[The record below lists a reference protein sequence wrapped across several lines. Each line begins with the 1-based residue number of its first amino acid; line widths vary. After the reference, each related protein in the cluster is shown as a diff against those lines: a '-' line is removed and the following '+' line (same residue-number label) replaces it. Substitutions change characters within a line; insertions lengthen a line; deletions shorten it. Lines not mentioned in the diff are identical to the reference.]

1 MGVARSAAAALLVI
15 SGCSSLYYSSMKK
28 LGREKRDILVSR
40 IEDGKEAQQEAA
52 REIKTAFEAFQ
63 EVTNFKGGDLEQA
76 YKKLNKEFEDVE
88 SRAKK
93 VHDRVNSI
101 EKVASDLF
109 LEWEQEVAKMSNGR
123 LKEESRTLLAGARDR
138 HRKLM
143 RQMRASEAKMKP
155 VINIPPV
162 LSVFNDQVLYLK
174 HNLNARAMQ
183 SLRKQVVEIDDD
195 VAALIKE
202 VELTTQE
209 ADRTIAGLANAAE

>member
-155 VINIPPV
+155 VIN
-162 LSVFNDQVLYLK
+162 VFRDQVLYLK